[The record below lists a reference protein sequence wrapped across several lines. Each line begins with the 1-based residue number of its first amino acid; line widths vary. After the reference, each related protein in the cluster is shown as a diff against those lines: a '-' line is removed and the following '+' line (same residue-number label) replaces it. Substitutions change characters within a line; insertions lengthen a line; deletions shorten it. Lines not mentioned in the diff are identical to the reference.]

1 MKITKIEGVGGKYAA
16 SLRKRGVRTTKGLLK
31 VAASKKGRQDLAA
44 STGLSEV
51 LILEW
56 VNLADLMRIKGVGEE
71 YSDLLEE
78 AGVDSVKELR
88 KRVPANLH
96 QAMLKVNAKK
106 RLVRREP
113 SLKEVKKWVAQA
125 KKVKPV
131 VTH

>member
-1 MKITKIEGVGGKYAA
+1 MKITKVEGIGLKF
-16 SLRKRGVRTTKGLLK
+16 SKTLTRSGVRTTKGLLK
-31 VAASKKGRQDLAA
+31 TAATKKGRQKLAV
-44 STGLSEV
+44 STGISEK

-88 KRVPANLH
+88 NRVPAHLYEKM
-96 QAMLKVNAKK
+96 AEVNAKK

-113 SLKEVKKWVAQA
+113 SLSEVKRWVKQA
-125 KKVKPV
+125 KALKPV